1 MRRKIIIMIFAMIS
15 LFSGC
20 TSKEEVPL
28 EEVSVTNEEETEQI
42 KRICVYVCGAVV
54 KEGVY
59 ELPKGSRVYEAV
71 EQAGGFCENAASQQV
86 NQAQVLEDEM
96 KIYIPTLE
104 EVELSKTQD
113 SGKINLNTATKD
125 QLMTLPGVGES
136 KANSII
142 EYREENGGFQK
153 IEDIMEISGIKE
165 GLFAQIKDY
174 IVI

>member
-1 MRRKIIIMIFAMIS
+1 MRRKIIIMIFAILS

-20 TSKEEVPL
+20 NSKEEVSL
-28 EEVSVTNEEETEQI
+28 EEVSVAEENVREQT
-42 KRICVYVCGAVV
+42 KKICVYVCGAVQ

-59 ELPKGSRVYEAV
+59 ELPQGSRVFEAV
-71 EQAGGFCENAASQQV
+71 EQAGGFRENAASQQI

-104 EVELSKTQD
+104 EMVASESQD

-153 IEDIMEISGIKE
+153 VEDIMEISGIKE

-174 IVI
+174 IMV